1 MESMDNTST
10 LANAGRAHLARRSP
24 RRILQY
30 FFAYRLLIAG
40 LLTLM
45 FFSNSGPALLGQQ
58 HPVLFG
64 TTVVIYLGFVTAN
77 GLLLNLLH
85 STSLQYHALMMV
97 ATDIALIT
105 ILMHASGGAPSGLGM
120 LLAVSIAVGSLVM
133 HGITALL
140 LAAIASLAI
149 IAQQIYTQ
157 LYVDPSLTAYAQ
169 TGLLGASFFAIAI
182 LAHVLSQRLKESE
195 RLVSQRDIDLANM
208 EQLNEYIIRNM
219 RTGIL
224 VVDAEQKI
232 HLMNESA
239 WHLLGMPEGRRGSPL
254 EQASQELAQ
263 QIAQWQSDSEF
274 EFRNFRPLP
283 NGRELKPG
291 FSRLGTE
298 DDQGTVIFLEDA
310 ASITQQA
317 QQIKLASLGRLTASI
332 AHEIRNPLGAISHA
346 TQLLG
351 ESPELPGTEQRLL
364 GIVETNCGRV
374 NDIIENVLQ
383 LSRRQ
388 RSRPEEIQLKSWLEK
403 FIAEFQLAQ
412 QLAPESI
419 QLTIEPEETII
430 RADPSQLH
438 QILGNLCENA
448 VVHYKEE
455 RSMFRLKLIGGMTR
469 ESGGPF
475 LDVIDNGPGI
485 DRESLRQIFEPF
497 FTTVNAG
504 TGLGLYIAKELSESN
519 QLRLEYLPVP
529 AGGACFRISFPN
541 FIPEQSD
548 YNE

>member
-1 MESMDNTST
+1 MDNTST
-10 LANAGRAHLARRSP
+10 LANAGSPPLARRSP

-85 STSLQYHALMMV
+85 NTSLQYHALMMV

-149 IAQQIYTQ
+149 LAQQIYTQ
-157 LYVDPSLTAYAQ
+157 LYVDPALTAYAQ

-412 QLAPESI
+412 QLAPENI
-419 QLTIEPEETII
+419 QLTIEPVETII

-475 LDVIDNGPGI
+475 LDIIDNGPGI

-519 QLRLEYLPVP
+519 QLRLEYLPIP

>member
-1 MESMDNTST
+1 MDNTST
-10 LANAGRAHLARRSP
+10 LANAGSPPLARRSP

-149 IAQQIYTQ
+149 LAQQIYTQ
-157 LYVDPSLTAYAQ
+157 LYVDPALTAYAQ

-412 QLAPESI
+412 QLAPENI
-419 QLTIEPEETII
+419 QLTIEPVETII

-475 LDVIDNGPGI
+475 LDIIDNGPGI

>member
-1 MESMDNTST
+1 MDNTST
-10 LANAGRAHLARRSP
+10 LANAGRAPLARRSP

-149 IAQQIYTQ
+149 LAQQIYTQ

-403 FIAEFQLAQ
+403 FTAEFQLAQ
-412 QLAPESI
+412 QLAPENI
-419 QLTIEPEETII
+419 QLTIEPGETII

-475 LDVIDNGPGI
+475 LDIIDNGPGI

>member
-1 MESMDNTST
+1 MDNTST
-10 LANAGRAHLARRSP
+10 LANAGSPPLARRSP

-149 IAQQIYTQ
+149 LAQQIYTQ
-157 LYVDPSLTAYAQ
+157 LYVDPALTAYAQ

-195 RLVSQRDIDLANM
+195 SLVSQRDIDLANM

-412 QLAPESI
+412 QLAPENI
-419 QLTIEPEETII
+419 QLTIEPVETII

-475 LDVIDNGPGI
+475 LDIIDNGPGI